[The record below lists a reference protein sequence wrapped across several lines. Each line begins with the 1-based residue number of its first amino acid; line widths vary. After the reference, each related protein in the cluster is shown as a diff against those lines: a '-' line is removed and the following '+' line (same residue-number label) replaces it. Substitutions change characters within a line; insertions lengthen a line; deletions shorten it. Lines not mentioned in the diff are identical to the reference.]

1 MRIKKKGIV
10 LFLVAVLSA
19 GMFTANAYAYS
30 DENTTQDTMVTAE
43 TSTVEEGAD
52 ETSDKEEQETSMD
65 ALTPDGNLTLV
76 DDAGDH
82 ADAGK
87 QFITLVTRDGNY
99 FYLIIDRDDEGE
111 QTVHFLNQV
120 DESDLLS
127 LMDEE
132 EAKQYQESQKPVE
145 EPETVEPVIEEPEPE
160 LEKVED
166 KKMPNFLP
174 VAVILIMM
182 LAGGGMYLYFEL
194 KKKKKGEQKPDPD
207 ADYDV
212 EEYLELLDEEDSV
225 EETGGDI

>member
-1 MRIKKKGIV
+1 MWIKKKGSV
-10 LFLVAVLSA
+10 LLLAAVLSA
-19 GMFTANAYAYS
+19 GMFTANVYAYS
-30 DENTTQDTMVTAE
+30 DENTMQNTVATAE
-43 TSTVEEGAD
+43 TSTVEEEAN
-52 ETSDKEEQETSMD
+52 ETADKEEQEIPTD

-76 DDAGDH
+76 DDVGDH

-132 EAKQYQESQKPVE
+132 EAKQYQENQKPVE
-145 EPETVEPVIEEPEPE
+145 EPETIEPVTQNPTPE
-160 LEKVED
+160 LEKEEE
-166 KKMPNFLP
+166 KIIPNFLP
-174 VAVILIMM
+174 AVVILIVM
-182 LAGGGMYLYFEL
+182 LAGGGIYLYVEM

-207 ADYDV
+207 ADYEV
-212 EEYLELLDEEDSV
+212 EEYLELLDEEDSA
-225 EETGGDI
+225 EDTESDE